1 LSIEDNARPAY
12 SQYLCA
18 EYKNHGPMK
27 HYLAK
32 LEETVRSRWTQK
44 ALCDY
49 KGDDYTYADVARNI
63 EEFRLFLAAAGIESG
78 AKVALCGRNS
88 ARWAMTFW
96 GVNVGGC
103 VAVPLLADFH
113 PDSIAALVTHSDSIL
128 LFTDKDI
135 WERLSPDDMP
145 KLRAAVNIRD
155 GELLWY
161 RDEDLAEAWEARTEA
176 FRLRFPE
183 GLAPSQVS
191 YHTYDGGEL
200 AIINYTSGTTGN
212 PKGVMLTYGALSD
225 TDDFSNSHFPNH
237 PGETIVSMLPLAHMY
252 GLAIEFIH
260 PNIDGV
266 TVYFL
271 GKTPS
276 PTTLLG
282 AMREVRPYMVVTVP
296 LVMEKIYAS
305 AIKPALDKR
314 KGLLAVPGLNRLIY
328 KAVRKQVCGA
338 FGGRVRCFIM
348 GGAAL
353 RPEVERCFRKMRLPY
368 MVGYGMTEAC
378 PLLGWE
384 WWTDFVPGSCG
395 KPVHEIRIDS
405 DDPAH
410 IAGEI
415 QARGANMTIG
425 YYKNPEADAAAF
437 TEDGWFRTGD
447 LGLMDEDGN
456 IFIRGRLK
464 SMILNSSGQNIYP
477 EELEAVLAGC
487 PYVAESLV
495 LDRGG
500 KIVAL
505 VYPEL
510 PDGTDREAEYD
521 IPERIRSQANRSLP
535 SYSQIAKVE
544 LVDRPFEKTPKMSIK
559 RYLYK

>member
-1 LSIEDNARPAY
+1 
-12 SQYLCA
+12 
-18 EYKNHGPMK
+18 MK
-27 HYLAK
+27 HYLK
-32 LEETVRSRWTQK
+32 TLEETIRQQWDQK
-44 ALCDY
+44 SLCDY
-49 KGDDYTYADVARNI
+49 EGDSFTYADVATSI
-63 EEFRLFLAAAGIESG
+63 EQFRIFLVEAGITKRSKI
-78 AKVALCGRNS
+78 AICARNC

-96 GVNVGGC
+96 DINVNEC

-113 PDSIAALVTHSDSIL
+113 PNSITTFTHHSDSVL
-128 LFTDKDI
+128 LFTDKEI
-135 WERLSPDDMP
+135 WDKLNPGQMP
-145 KLRAAVNIRD
+145 NLRAAINVKDRSM
-155 GELLWY
+155 LWH
-161 RDEDLAEAWEARTEA
+161 RDELVAEAWENREKA
-176 FRLRFPE
+176 FAQKHPTGFTR
-183 GLAPSQVS
+183 AQVS
-191 YHTYDGGEL
+191 YPSDNMDKL

-212 PKGVMLTYGALSD
+212 PKGVMLTYGAISD
-225 TDDFSNSHFPNH
+225 TDAFSNSHFPNQ
-237 PGETIVSMLPLAHMY
+237 PGETIVSMLPMAHMY

-260 PNIDGV
+260 PNVDGV
-266 TVYFL
+266 TVWFL

-276 PTTLLG
+276 PSTLLK
-282 AMREVRPYMVVTVP
+282 AMQTVKPYMVVTVP
-296 LVMEKIYAS
+296 LVMEKVYANS
-305 AIKPALDKR
+305 IKPALDKMKWLTAIPQAR
-314 KGLLAVPGLNRLIY
+314 KAIY
-328 KAVRKQVCGA
+328 KLVRKKVLAA
-338 FGGRVRCFIM
+338 FGGQVRGFIM

-353 RPEVERCFRKMRLPY
+353 KPEVEDCFTKIRLPY
-368 MVGYGMTEAC
+368 TVGYGMTEAC